1 MDKVKI
7 KLLIIDDE
15 KDIRDSL
22 KDILIDEGYEIH
34 LAENA
39 LEAKKI
45 KLSQTFDLILL
56 FLPPGHLQP
65 DEFHTP
71 HQLKY
76 L

>member
-39 LEAKKI
+39 IGSKKN
-45 KLSQTFDLILL
+45 
-56 FLPPGHLQP
+56 
-65 DEFHTP
+65 
-71 HQLKY
+71 
-76 L
+76 